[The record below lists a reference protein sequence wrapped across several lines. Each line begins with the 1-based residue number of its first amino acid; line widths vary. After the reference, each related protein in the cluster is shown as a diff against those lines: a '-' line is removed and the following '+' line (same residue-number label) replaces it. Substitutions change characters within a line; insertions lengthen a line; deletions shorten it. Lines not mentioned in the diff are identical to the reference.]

1 MDGKTQGGLKLHTT
15 MQPPETAPATE
26 EPHVRWRLRQR
37 KDRHGA
43 PRVRQRVSKRAP
55 GERLLRNT
63 AIACALLLTVMAL
76 GNIDSPATNRVTNAI
91 RGALSMDMSLD
102 ESLGK
107 LSFVQNLVPESAL
120 VFLNIGGRRSS
131 AGIPV
136 QGETVHA
143 FSEAQPWTEYKTT
156 DAAQVRAIADGTVS
170 AVSQSGEDDW
180 TLLVDH
186 ADGSCAVFAYLQSTS
201 VKIGDT
207 IARGDA
213 LGAAGN
219 GENARLYLEVRAADA
234 PIDPAKLISE
244 GKR

>member
-43 PRVRQRVSKRAP
+43 PRVRQRVSKRTP

-107 LSFVQNLVPESAL
+107 L

-170 AVSQSGEDDW
+170 AVSQSGEGDW

-201 VKIGDT
+201 VKIGDF

-213 LGAAGN
+213 LGTAGD
-219 GENARLYLEVRAADA
+219 GENARLYLEVRAADT

>member
-43 PRVRQRVSKRAP
+43 PRVRQRVSKRTP
-55 GERLLRNT
+55 GER
-63 AIACALLLTVMAL
+63 LLTVMAL

-170 AVSQSGEDDW
+170 AVSQSGEGDW

-201 VKIGDT
+201 VKIGDF

-213 LGAAGN
+213 LGTAGD
-219 GENARLYLEVRAADA
+219 GENARLYLEVRAADT

>member
-15 MQPPETAPATE
+15 MQPPETAPVTK
-26 EPHVRWRLRQR
+26 EPNVRWRLRR
-37 KDRHGA
+37 RRDRHGS
-43 PRVRQRVSKRAP
+43 PRVRQRTSKRTP

-76 GNIDSPATNRVTNAI
+76 GSIDSPTTNRITDTV
-91 RGALSMDMSLD
+91 RSALSMDMSLD

-107 LSFVQNLVPESAL
+107 LSFVQNLVSESAL

-136 QGETVHA
+136 QGETVHV
-143 FSEAQPWTEYKTT
+143 FSEAQPWTEYKTA
-156 DAAQVRAIADGTVS
+156 DAAQVRAIADGSVS
-170 AVSQSGEDDW
+170 AVSQSSEGDW

-186 ADGSCAVFAYLQSTS
+186 ADGSCAVFAYLQSVS
-201 VKIGDT
+201 VKIGDAV
-207 IARGDA
+207 ARGDT
-213 LGAAGN
+213 LGAAGD
-219 GENARLYLEVRAADA
+219 GENARLYLEVRAADT
-234 PIDPAKLISE
+234 PFDPAKLISE

>member
-15 MQPPETAPATE
+15 MQPPEAAPTTE
-26 EPHVRWRLRQR
+26 EPNVRWRLRRR
-37 KDRHGA
+37 KGRHGA
-43 PRVRQRVSKRAP
+43 PRVRQRATGGTS

-76 GNIDSPATNRVTNAI
+76 GNIDTPATRQVTSAI
-91 RGALSMDMSLD
+91 RSALSMDMSLD

-131 AGIPV
+131 ANIPV

-156 DAAQVRAIADGTVS
+156 DAAQVRAIADGIVS
-170 AVSQSGEDDW
+170 AVSQSNEGDW

-186 ADGSCAVFAYLQSTS
+186 ADGSCAVFAYLQSAS
-201 VKIGDT
+201 VKIGDAIT
-207 IARGDA
+207 RGDA
-213 LGAAGN
+213 LGTAGE
-219 GENARLYLEVRAADA
+219 GENARLYLEVRASDT
-234 PIDPAKLISE
+234 PIDPAKLITE
-244 GKR
+244 GKH

>member
-43 PRVRQRVSKRAP
+43 PRVRQRVSKRTP

-156 DAAQVRAIADGTVS
+156 DAAQVRADCRRHRLRRQPVRRGRLDAARRS
-170 AVSQSGEDDW
+170 RRR
-180 TLLVDH
+180 LLRRV
-186 ADGSCAVFAYLQSTS
+186 
-201 VKIGDT
+201 
-207 IARGDA
+207 
-213 LGAAGN
+213 
-219 GENARLYLEVRAADA
+219 RLS
-234 PIDPAKLISE
+234 PIDLRKNRRFHRPRRRN
-244 GKR
+244 GHRRRR